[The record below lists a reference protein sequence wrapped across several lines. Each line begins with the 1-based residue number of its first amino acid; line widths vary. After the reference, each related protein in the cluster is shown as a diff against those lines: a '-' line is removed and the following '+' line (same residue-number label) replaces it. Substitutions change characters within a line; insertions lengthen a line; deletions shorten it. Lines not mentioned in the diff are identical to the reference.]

1 MRVRNYAAL
10 FFYGGN
16 MKKKHVI
23 FLLVAVALTFGA
35 LSSII
40 TGFILKSSDNGR
52 IYVDNNEYQYL
63 MKYFEIGDIAD
74 LVKEKYYSEVSE
86 DEITEGA
93 LIGSVD
99 VLSDGYSRFYPK
111 EDYSLLD
118 DAAGYSFIGQ
128 GLMLKK
134 TDSGYFEVTKVFAD
148 TAGFD
153 ANVLKGDVITKIDGR
168 DTRYLD
174 LDAALSRLRGK
185 SGTEIKLELIS
196 ADKSEPIEISFMRR
210 QDNLQL
216 IFDDVL
222 DGAIGYISVIEFGAN
237 AKSEF
242 LNALETLSQ
251 NGAKKLIIDLRGVPG
266 GYISAATDAAD
277 LFLTSG
283 TIATQY
289 DKTGTVTAW
298 TATESASWSGQ
309 TVILTDSETAG
320 AAEVFAAALKEN
332 SAATIIGTKTAAKG
346 CTLKFFDLGS
356 TGDGLRLITGGYY
369 TPSGSDLAKNSV
381 LPDTE
386 VSSSGT
392 DAETDAVLQ
401 AAIEYFNQ

>member
-118 DAAGYSFIGQ
+118 DAAGYNFIGQ
-128 GLMLKK
+128 GLMLK
-134 TDSGYFEVTKVFAD
+134 
-148 TAGFD
+148 
-153 ANVLKGDVITKIDGR
+153 
-168 DTRYLD
+168 
-174 LDAALSRLRGK
+174 
-185 SGTEIKLELIS
+185 TE
-196 ADKSEPIEISFMRR
+196 
-210 QDNLQL
+210 
-216 IFDDVL
+216 
-222 DGAIGYISVIEFGAN
+222 
-237 AKSEF
+237 
-242 LNALETLSQ
+242 
-251 NGAKKLIIDLRGVPG
+251 
-266 GYISAATDAAD
+266 
-277 LFLTSG
+277 
-283 TIATQY
+283 
-289 DKTGTVTAW
+289 
-298 TATESASWSGQ
+298 
-309 TVILTDSETAG
+309 
-320 AAEVFAAALKEN
+320 
-332 SAATIIGTKTAAKG
+332 
-346 CTLKFFDLGS
+346 
-356 TGDGLRLITGGYY
+356 
-369 TPSGSDLAKNSV
+369 
-381 LPDTE
+381 
-386 VSSSGT
+386 SSGT
-392 DAETDAVLQ
+392 MKRSLCEIILMLRLLMRRGD
-401 AAIEYFNQ
+401 IIKSI